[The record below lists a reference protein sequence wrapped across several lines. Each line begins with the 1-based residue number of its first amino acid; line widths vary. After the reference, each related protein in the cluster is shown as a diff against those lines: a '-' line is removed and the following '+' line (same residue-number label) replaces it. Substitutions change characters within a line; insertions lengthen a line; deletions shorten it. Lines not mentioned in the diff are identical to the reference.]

1 MSTDPIKA
9 KRWFDL
15 SIILAIIGF
24 LVPSLFW
31 CIMEEIG
38 DQGWELISRYPFIIK
53 IIYIIQAFPALFF
66 ILVY

>member
-38 DQGWELISRYPFIIK
+38 DQGWEL
-53 IIYIIQAFPALFF
+53 LVD
-66 ILVY
+66 ILLS